1 VRAVGKLSTYLECRE
16 GGTSKF
22 WAAQREGKALH
33 VHWGR
38 IGTAG
43 QQQVKQFPSPAEA
56 KAELERWVAEK
67 QKKGYGPPE
76 PRSAPAPKGTPSA
89 LEEVCAAIEAYCA
102 KLPSVEGLE
111 VSPAELAP
119 AKASD
124 IAAFEKQW
132 KVKLP
137 EDVRAFLRR
146 GLRYVDG
153 STLGDDGA
161 YIGFDFMSLKSM
173 ASTMKLYQG
182 LLEHYDE
189 DENEDEYELLS
200 HGVALSYSEP
210 QLVVHCGPGRDT
222 GAIYH
227 FSTRN
232 PLRPPIA
239 GSLTEF
245 LQHWLAAGCFSSHR
259 FSALWP
265 HVQRL
270 VPVKLSRK
278 QNRWL
283 RYYDAQFPQFL
294 R

>member
-1 VRAVGKLSTYLECRE
+1 MGKLSTYLECRE
-16 GGTSKF
+16 GGASKF
-22 WAAQREGKALH
+22 WSVQCEDKVLH

-38 IGTAG
+38 LGTKG
-43 QQQVKQFPSPAEA
+43 QHQVKRFPSPAEA
-56 KAELERWVAEK
+56 KAELERLAAEK
-67 QKKGYGPPE
+67 QKKGYGPPQSQ
-76 PRSAPAPKGTPSA
+76 SAAALKGAAPSGDA

-102 KLPSVEGLE
+102 KLPSVAGLE

-137 EDVRAFLRR
+137 ENVRAFLRR

-153 STLGDDGA
+153 STLGDGGA
-161 YIGFDFMSLKSM
+161 YLGFDFMPLKSM
-173 ASTMKLYQG
+173 ASTMKLHQK
-182 LLEHYDE
+182 LLEIYDE

-210 QLVVHCGPGRDT
+210 RLVVHCGPGRDT

-245 LQHWLAAGCFSSHR
+245 LRHWLAAGCFSSHR

-265 HVQRL
+265 HVQKL

-283 RYYDAQFPQFL
+283 RYYDVQFPQYA

>member
-1 VRAVGKLSTYLECRE
+1 MRKLSTYLECRE
-16 GGTSKF
+16 GGASKF
-22 WAAQREGKALH
+22 WSAQREGKALH
-33 VHWGR
+33 VQWGR

-43 QQQVKQFPSPAEA
+43 QQQV
-56 KAELERWVAEK
+56 
-67 QKKGYGPPE
+67 
-76 PRSAPAPKGTPSA
+76 
-89 LEEVCAAIEAYCA
+89 
-102 KLPSVEGLE
+102 
-111 VSPAELAP
+111 
-119 AKASD
+119 
-124 IAAFEKQW
+124 
-132 KVKLP
+132 
-137 EDVRAFLRR
+137 
-146 GLRYVDG
+146 DG
-153 STLGDDGA
+153 STLGEDGA

-189 DENEDEYELLS
+189 DDDEDEDELLS

-270 VPVKLSRK
+270 VPVKISRK

-294 R
+294 P